1 MNYQE
6 YTELALKRIAEGR
19 LPKDYKLMTEQKLK
33 DLLAPVEETPPL
45 TEQRDFILTTKL
57 IYKRIRRLIE
67 KSDSPNKEKMLVE
80 VDVMYQ
86 EALVLFGEK
95 H

>member
-6 YTELALKRIAEGR
+6 YTELALERIAEGR

-33 DLLAPVEETPPL
+33 DLLTSIEETPPL
-45 TEQRDFILTTKL
+45 IEQRGFILATKL
-57 IYKRIRRLIE
+57 IYKRVRRLIE

-86 EALVLFGEK
+86 EALVLFGERT
-95 H
+95 